1 VKRILCLA
9 SVIAAFCFAAQGQTA
24 KLAFVNSETILRELP
39 EAVDAQKELER
50 TVKGWQDELEK
61 MGKDLQDAVA
71 DYQQKQSLLDP
82 ATKAGKEKAIQDMQQ
97 KAREF
102 QFQKFDTREGEAA
115 KLRDKKFAPI
125 QDKVMETIKTIA
137 KEESVSFVFD
147 KTSLSGNL
155 LFADAKYELT
165 FKVIDRLKRGGA
177 TKSDKK

>member
-1 VKRILCLA
+1 VNRIL
-9 SVIAAFCFAAQGQTA
+9 SIAAMLTAFTLVAHAQTP

-61 MGKDLQDAVA
+61 MGKDLQDAVT

-82 ATKAGKEKAIQDMQQ
+82 TTKAGKEKAIQDMQQ
-97 KAREF
+97 KAREY

-125 QDKVMETIKTIA
+125 QDKVMETIKAIA
-137 KEESVSFVFD
+137 KEEGASFVFD
-147 KTSLSGNL
+147 KTTISGNL

-165 FKVIDRLKRGGA
+165 YKVIDRLKRGGA